1 MAIHACRKRRLPV
14 SRSMRQWLR
23 SLSLTVIVSVLV
35 APVRRPV
42 RHSSGER
49 ADGRE

>member
-35 APVRRPV
+35 ARTAPGSPQLR
-42 RHSSGER
+42 
-49 ADGRE
+49 